1 MKTIVKIVGIFI
13 IALIGLIVALP
24 FLIPV
29 DLIFNQVSQAVEKTT
44 GRTLEIRGEK
54 NLSVFPALKL
64 ELNDVHFANME
75 KGTVADMAS
84 MQQLAVHI
92 PYLSVLSGEFKL
104 EKFVINE
111 PTIVLEKLANGKANW
126 QLFDQVKQA
135 PADKSQADGATAS
148 LPADFDIALGEVAIY
163 GGTFTYIDHATKQ
176 QTKLSDLK
184 LAIDLPSIRKPLSV
198 NGSVTYMGEV
208 LQLISKLE
216 TPEKVI
222 TGADFSLSTQL
233 NSSLLELDFDGLV
246 AKAGTDF
253 SGELAVK
260 GNSVKD
266 LLAWQKINLTAKDEA
281 FNNFGF
287 KGKMHFADNKLA
299 LSELV
304 ATLDKL
310 EIKGEAS
317 INLLARLAVTADINL
332 GALNVNP
339 YLPDAVVEEKQP
351 EPDSNKKPEPIVWDD
366 TELDLSALN
375 SLDAQ
380 VKIRSSAFQVREI
393 KLGENQFSVN
403 LKNGLAVIS
412 MDKFSAY
419 EGSGQGRVSV
429 NAKTKPYK
437 IDTKFDLSGI
447 QSQPLLTDAAGF
459 DKLMGKGQL
468 NWQLTT
474 QGVSQK
480 QFVNALNG
488 KLGFSFADGAVK
500 GANIASMVRGAE
512 KLLKGGSF
520 DGEGLE
526 QGFDNAQK
534 TDFSELTGTL
544 NFANGVSSDNQL
556 SLKSPL
562 IRISGQGNVNL
573 PETTLNYRLVTG
585 IVTSIEGQ
593 GTSDTSTGFKI
604 PIRMKGPFHDLS
616 IKPDLGEAAKDKAKD
631 KLKDKLKN
639 LFG

>member
-54 NLSVFPALKL
+54 NLSVFPVLKL
-64 ELNDVHFANME
+64 ELNDVHFANMA
-75 KGTVADMAS
+75 KGTVPDMAS

-111 PTIVLEKLANGKANW
+111 PNIVLEKLANGQANW
-126 QLFDQVKQA
+126 QLFDNVKQA
-135 PADKSQADGATAS
+135 PTAETKSDGASAS
-148 LPADFDIALGEVAIY
+148 LPSDFDIALGEVAIY

-176 QTKLSDLK
+176 QTKLTELK

-208 LQLISKLE
+208 FELE
-216 TPEKVI
+216 TRLTTPEKVI
-222 TGADFSLSTQL
+222 TGADFSLNTGL
-233 NSSLLELDFDGLV
+233 NSSLFTLDFAGDV
-246 AKAGTDF
+246 AKSGTDF
-253 SGELAVK
+253 SGALDVK
-260 GNSVKD
+260 GDSVKQI
-266 LLAWQKINLTAKDEA
+266 LTWQKVNLTAKDEA

-287 KGKMHFADNKLA
+287 KGKMHFANNKLS
-299 LSELV
+299 LTELV

-310 EIKGEAS
+310 EITGKAS
-317 INLLARLAVTADINL
+317 VDLLSRLAVTADINL
-332 GALNVNP
+332 GTLNVNP
-339 YLPDAVVEEKQP
+339 YLPQTAEVAKSEDKQQAT
-351 EPDSNKKPEPIVWDD
+351 PIVWDD
-366 TELDLSALN
+366 TELDLSPLS
-375 SLDAQ
+375 SLDAN
-380 VKIRSSAFQVREI
+380 VKIRSTAFQVNEI
-393 KLGENQFSVN
+393 KLGENQFTLN
-403 LKNGLAVIS
+403 LKNGLAVIA

-419 EGSGQGRVSV
+419 EGGGNGRISV

-437 IDTKFDLSGI
+437 IETAFDLSGI
-447 QSQPLLTDAAGF
+447 QAEPLLTDAAGF

-468 NWQLTT
+468 AWQFKT

-480 QFVNALNG
+480 QFINALNG
-488 KLGFSFADGAVK
+488 QLGFSFADGAVK
-500 GANIASMVRGAE
+500 GANIAAMVRGAE
-512 KLLKGGSF
+512 KLIKGGSF
-520 DGEGLE
+520 EDVSLN
-526 QGFDNAQK
+526 QGFDEAQK
-534 TDFSELTGTL
+534 TDFSELTGEF
-544 NFANGVSSDNQL
+544 NFSGGVSNNNKL
-556 SLKSPL
+556 LLKSPL
-562 IRISGQGNVNL
+562 IRVTGEGAVEL
-573 PETTLNYRLVTG
+573 PQTNINYRLVTG
-585 IVTSIEGQ
+585 IVNSIEGQ

-604 PIRMKGPFHDLS
+604 PIRIKGPFHDVS

-631 KLKDKLKN
+631 KIKDKLKN